1 MGGTDGYAEGKSIFI
16 GCVRKKTKMFNQEY
30 RKSHRETGCR
40 DYLWE
45 VKQKLVPPAKR
56 EDSVFIT

>member
-1 MGGTDGYAEGKSIFI
+1 
-16 GCVRKKTKMFNQEY
+16 MFNQEY